1 MCINRPINPKYMI
14 HNERILIAVDSREL
28 IESMEAM
35 FNKKVDEMME
45 KIESKELIY
54 TRDEAARLL
63 HSSPNTISSLVRQGI
78 LKNRGFGRKMLISS
92 RDIDRAIE
100 NKTVKIK
107 F

>member
-1 MCINRPINPKYMI
+1 MTY
-14 HNERILIAVDSREL
+14 NERILIAVDSREL

-45 KIESKELIY
+45 KMESKELIY
-54 TRDEAARLL
+54 TRDEAAKLL

-92 RDIDRAIE
+92 RDLDRAVE

-107 F
+107 I

>member
-1 MCINRPINPKYMI
+1 MMFK
-14 HNERILIAVDSREL
+14 ERTYLQMDADEL
-28 IESMEAM
+28 LESIEKM

-92 RDIDRAIE
+92 RDIDRAVE

>member
-1 MCINRPINPKYMI
+1 MTY
-14 HNERILIAVDSREL
+14 NERILIAVDSREL

-45 KIESKELIY
+45 KMESKELIY
-54 TRDEAARLL
+54 TRDEAANLL

-92 RDIDRAIE
+92 RDLERAVL

-107 F
+107 I

>member
-1 MCINRPINPKYMI
+1 MTYT
-14 HNERILIAVDSREL
+14 ERILIAVDSREL

-45 KIESKELIY
+45 KMESKELIY
-54 TRDEAARLL
+54 TRDEAAKLL

-92 RDIDRAIE
+92 RDLDRAVE

-107 F
+107 I

>member
-1 MCINRPINPKYMI
+1 MTY
-14 HNERILIAVDSREL
+14 NERILIAVDSREL

-45 KIESKELIY
+45 KMESKELIY
-54 TRDEAARLL
+54 TRDEAAKLL

-78 LKNRGFGRKMLISS
+78 LKNRGLGRKMLISS
-92 RDIDRAIE
+92 RDLERAVK

-107 F
+107 I

>member
-1 MCINRPINPKYMI
+1 MFK
-14 HNERILIAVDSREL
+14 ERTYLQMDADEL
-28 IESMEAM
+28 LESIEKM

-92 RDIDRAIE
+92 RDIDRAVE

>member
-1 MCINRPINPKYMI
+1 MTY
-14 HNERILIAVDSREL
+14 NERILIAVDSREL

-45 KIESKELIY
+45 KMESKEIIY
-54 TRDEAARLL
+54 TRDEAAKHL

-92 RDIDRAIE
+92 RDLDRAVE

>member
-1 MCINRPINPKYMI
+1 MTY
-14 HNERILIAVDSREL
+14 NERILIAVDSREL

-45 KIESKELIY
+45 KMESKEVIF
-54 TRDEAARLL
+54 TRDEAAKLL

-92 RDIDRAIE
+92 RDLDRAVE

-107 F
+107 I

>member
-1 MCINRPINPKYMI
+1 MI
-14 HNERILIAVDSREL
+14 YNERILIAVDSREL

-45 KIESKELIY
+45 KMESKELIY
-54 TRDEAARLL
+54 TRDEAAKLL

-78 LKNRGFGRKMLISS
+78 LKNRGLGRKMLISS
-92 RDIDRAIE
+92 RDLERAVK

-107 F
+107 I

>member
-1 MCINRPINPKYMI
+1 MTY
-14 HNERILIAVDSREL
+14 NERILIAVDSREL
-28 IESMEAM
+28 IESMEMM

-45 KIESKELIY
+45 KMESKEVIF
-54 TRDEAARLL
+54 TRDEAAKLL

-92 RDIDRAIE
+92 RDLDRAVE

-107 F
+107 I

>member
-1 MCINRPINPKYMI
+1 MI

>member
-1 MCINRPINPKYMI
+1 MTY
-14 HNERILIAVDSREL
+14 NERILIAVDSRDL

-45 KIESKELIY
+45 KMESKELIY
-54 TRDEAARLL
+54 TRDEAAKLL

-92 RDIDRAIE
+92 RDLDRAVE

-107 F
+107 I

>member
-1 MCINRPINPKYMI
+1 MI
-14 HNERILIAVDSREL
+14 YNDSILIAVDSREL

-45 KIESKELIY
+45 KMEKQESIY
-54 TRDEAARLL
+54 TREQAAKLL

-78 LKNRGFGRKMLISS
+78 LKNRGLGRKMLISS
-92 RDIDRAIE
+92 RDLERAVK

-107 F
+107 I

>member
-1 MCINRPINPKYMI
+1 MI

-92 RDIDRAIE
+92 RDIDRAVE